1 MAMGM
6 QAQTGGANSIAIGF
20 NARTYGTSDHQQ
32 SVNSIAVG
40 ISSRAN
46 GANSMAYGSM
56 ANANGANA
64 IAFGANSSSNG
75 PNTSASGTNARAIGF
90 NAIADGTDALAEGRN
105 VIAIGV
111 GAKAIGYNTNVT
123 AMGTD
128 GYAEGT
134 NAMALG
140 TNSYAVGINVTA
152 IGPCARACGLDT
164 TAFGTKAIAYGD
176 QALAVGAFSSAY
188 GDYTS
193 AFGPGATSRAFGST
207 AIGMN
212 AVTTRPFEVSLGS
225 AASPY
230 SLPGLHPN
238 GFIGDRYQKP
248 GEKRFVTTDQNGT
261 LGTTSYSPDEVVAS
275 IGAVGALSA
284 AMGSVPVTTLLPDET
299 VRCGVGTGTYGGQY
313 AGSVGCA
320 AKVANRL
327 FFNGGV
333 AMTAT
338 DTVNNGAMGRLG
350 FSFGFGGAPKKAK
363 QAELAAIPTM
373 NMGGNSLF
381 ELGNGQGVTA
391 EAADSDVL
399 MAKRSEPDLIPAI
412 QPQNSH
418 DRNERDQSTQHRFE
432 QLESE
437 IARLRKEVEKNSST
451 QDRDDEYFIAL
462 EQLEKLKKE
471 KEQLSKMLGSLRN
484 QLNQQQKTIQLLL
497 EKVELNAQR

>member
-1 MAMGM
+1 M
-6 QAQTGGANSIAIGF
+6 IAIG
-20 NARTYGTSDHQQ
+20 TG
-32 SVNSIAVG
+32 
-40 ISSRAN
+40 
-46 GANSMAYGSM
+46 
-56 ANANGANA
+56 
-64 IAFGANSSSNG
+64 
-75 PNTSASGTNARAIGF
+75 ARAF
-90 NAIADGTDALAEGRN
+90 
-105 VIAIGV
+105 
-111 GAKAIGYNTNVT
+111 GYNTNVV
-123 AMGTD
+123 AIGTD
-128 GYAEGT
+128 GFAQGTNVVALGASSRAVGVNGMAYGTDATAEGT
-134 NAMALG
+134 NVSAFG
-140 TNSYAVGINVTA
+140 TGAWATGVGSTA
-152 IGPCARACGLDT
+152 IGPRAFS
-164 TAFGTKAIAYGD
+164 FGIQT
-176 QALAVGAFSSAY
+176 LSVGAYSSAEV
-188 GDYTS
+188 DYAS
-193 AFGPGATSRAFGST
+193 AFGPGATAKGFGST

-225 AASPY
+225 GYSPY

-238 GFIGDRYQKP
+238 GFVGDRYQKP

-381 ELGNGQGVTA
+381 ELGNGQGITG
-391 EAADSDVL
+391 EAADSAVL
-399 MAKRSEPDLIPAI
+399 MAKRSAPAVLAPKPD
-412 QPQNSH
+412 
-418 DRNERDQSTQHRFE
+418 
-432 QLESE
+432 
-437 IARLRKEVEKNSST
+437 NSSA
-451 QDRDDEYFIAL
+451 EL
-462 EQLEKLKKE
+462 EQLRSRLAELEREIVQLRAGGSDGTAEDQIEQLQALLQE
-471 KEQLSKMLGSLRN
+471 KEVREQELNKVLASLQD

>member
-1 MAMGM
+1 
-6 QAQTGGANSIAIGF
+6 
-20 NARTYGTSDHQQ
+20 
-32 SVNSIAVG
+32 
-40 ISSRAN
+40 
-46 GANSMAYGSM
+46 
-56 ANANGANA
+56 
-64 IAFGANSSSNG
+64 
-75 PNTSASGTNARAIGF
+75 
-90 NAIADGTDALAEGRN
+90 
-105 VIAIGV
+105 
-111 GAKAIGYNTNVT
+111 GYNTNVM

-140 TNSYAVGINVTA
+140 TNSYAVGTNVTA

-230 SLPGLHPN
+230 SLPGLHPG
-238 GFIGDRYQKP
+238 GFIGSRYQKP
-248 GEKRFVTTDQNGT
+248 GEKRFVTTDQTGT

-313 AGSVGCA
+313 AGSLGCA

-338 DTVNNGAMGRLG
+338 DTVNSGAMGRLG

-381 ELGNGQGVTA
+381 ELGNSEGGQVQ
-391 EAADSDVL
+391 SDAGVL
-399 MAKRSEPDLIPAI
+399 MAKRSEPVLIAPVTG
-412 QPQNSH
+412 NSP
-418 DRNERDQSTQHRFE
+418 
-432 QLESE
+432 SE
-437 IARLRKEVEKNSST
+437 
-451 QDRDDEYFIAL
+451 L
-462 EQLEKLKKE
+462 EQLRSRLAELEREIVELRAGSSDDSAEDQIEKLQALLEE
-471 KEQLSKMLGSLRN
+471 KEQREKDLNEVLASLQQ

>member
-1 MAMGM
+1 M
-6 QAQTGGANSIAIGF
+6 SI
-20 NARTYGTSDHQQ
+20 
-32 SVNSIAVG
+32 
-40 ISSRAN
+40 
-46 GANSMAYGSM
+46 
-56 ANANGANA
+56 
-64 IAFGANSSSNG
+64 
-75 PNTSASGTNARAIGF
+75 
-90 NAIADGTDALAEGRN
+90 
-105 VIAIGV
+105 
-111 GAKAIGYNTNVT
+111 
-123 AMGTD
+123 GTD

-134 NAMALG
+134 NVVALG
-140 TNSYAVGINVTA
+140 ASSRAIGVNGMAYGSDARAEGTNVSAFGTGAWATGVGSTA
-152 IGPCARACGLDT
+152 IGPRAY
-164 TAFGTKAIAYGD
+164 AFGVQT
-176 QALAVGAFSSAY
+176 LSVGAYSSAEVAY
-188 GDYTS
+188 AS
-193 AFGPGATSRAFGST
+193 AFGPGATARAFGST

-212 AVTTRPFEVSLGS
+212 AVTTRPFEVSIGS
-225 AASPY
+225 AYSPY

-238 GFIGDRYQKP
+238 GFVGDRYQKP

-261 LGTTSYSPDEVVAS
+261 LGTTSYSPDQVVAS

-284 AMGSVPVTTLLPDET
+284 AMGSVPVTTLLPDES

-313 AGSVGCA
+313 AGSLGCA

-350 FSFGFGGAPKKAK
+350 FSIGFGGAPKKAK

-391 EAADSDVL
+391 EVADSDVL